1 MSEVVI
7 EEATGTL
14 SGGRVTWL
22 KEQYPF
28 SKLTPA
34 KWTNESKTE
43 LTGPSFVI
51 PKTDNPPSR
60 LAAGRK
66 RLKDC
71 IFVSR
76 KINGDGDVRVWM
88 HPDSPLPGEKPQA
101 APKAAAKKPVTP
113 KAAAPKA

>member
-7 EEATGTL
+7 EEAVGTI
-14 SGGRVTWL
+14 SGGRVAWL

-34 KWTNESKTE
+34 QWTNDAKTE
-43 LTGPSFVI
+43 LKGPSFVI
-51 PKTDNPPSR
+51 PKSDNPPSR

-66 RLKDC
+66 RLKNC

-88 HPDSPLPGEKPQA
+88 HPDSPLPGEKPKPA
-101 APKAAAKKPVTP
+101 APAKGAAKTKPS
-113 KAAAPKA
+113 A

>member
-7 EEATGTL
+7 EVASGTL

-34 KWTNESKTE
+34 RWLNDAKTE
-43 LTGPSFVI
+43 LEGPSFVI
-51 PKTDNPPSR
+51 PKSDNPPSR

-66 RLKDC
+66 RLKNC
-71 IFVSR
+71 VFVSR
-76 KINGDGDVRVWM
+76 KINGDGDVRVWL
-88 HPDSPLPGEKPQA
+88 HPDSPLPGEKAKPA
-101 APKAAAKKPVTP
+101 EKPKASAKAKG
-113 KAAAPKA
+113 A